1 MNEVTKKIC
10 DICRQEQKERNP
22 SSVNCAF
29 LHDNCYCDRIE
40 DIDALI
46 KKLLKMES
54 DERETFPDITLPE
67 GSAEFVDKVI
77 ADAERFLK
85 ENE

>member
-10 DICRQEQKERNP
+10 DICRQKQEERNP
-22 SSVNCAF
+22 GSLNCAF

-46 KKLLKMES
+46 KKLLKKES
-54 DERETFPDITLPE
+54 EE
-67 GSAEFVDKVI
+67 
-77 ADAERFLK
+77 
-85 ENE
+85 

>member
-1 MNEVTKKIC
+1 MNELTKQIC
-10 DICRQEQKERNP
+10 DICRQKQKERNHAV
-22 SSVNCAF
+22 VNCAF

-54 DERETFPDITLPE
+54 KERKIFPDITLPE

-85 ENE
+85 ENK